1 MKVKTTNRESIET
14 IFTEA
19 LAIPSFTNT
28 ETEQG
33 IEAYLEQRI
42 AQIPYFREH
51 PDHFGRYQ
59 VPQDHL
65 HRSVN
70 WALVDKGKKKTV
82 ILFHHHDTV
91 DLASGEWKFGRG
103 SCDMKAALALQLG
116 VLEAYAAD
124 PLEGQVNLLYL
135 SVGDEESYS
144 RGMRGALGLLTDLQ
158 ETFDL
163 NYVLAVDQR

>member
-1 MKVKTTNRESIET
+1 MKVKTTNRESIEA
-14 IFTEA
+14 IFTQA

-33 IEAYLEQRI
+33 IETYLDQRL
-42 AQIPYFREH
+42 AQIPYFKEH

-82 ILFHHHDTV
+82 ILFHHMIQ
-91 DLASGEWKFGRG
+91 SIWKTMEICRR
-103 SCDMKAALALQLG
+103 
-116 VLEAYAAD
+116 
-124 PLEGQVNLLYL
+124 
-135 SVGDEESYS
+135 S
-144 RGMRGALGLLTDLQ
+144 RSILIK
-158 ETFDL
+158 
-163 NYVLAVDQR
+163 

>member
-1 MKVKTTNRESIET
+1 MKTTNRESIET

-33 IEAYLEQRI
+33 IEAYLDQRI
-42 AQIPYFREH
+42 GQIPYFKEH

-70 WALVDKGKKKTV
+70 WALVDKGKKKN
-82 ILFHHHDTV
+82 
-91 DLASGEWKFGRG
+91 S
-103 SCDMKAALALQLG
+103 
-116 VLEAYAAD
+116 D
-124 PLEGQVNLLYL
+124 P
-135 SVGDEESYS
+135 
-144 RGMRGALGLLTDLQ
+144 
-158 ETFDL
+158 FPPP
-163 NYVLAVDQR
+163 

>member
-1 MKVKTTNRESIET
+1 MNVKQTNRDCIET

-33 IEAYLEQRI
+33 IEAYLDQRI
-42 AQIPYFREH
+42 AQIPYFKEH

-70 WALVDKGKKKTV
+70 WALVDKGKKKLLSCFTTMIQS
-82 ILFHHHDTV
+82 ILKTM
-91 DLASGEWKFGRG
+91 EICRK
-103 SCDMKAALALQLG
+103 
-116 VLEAYAAD
+116 
-124 PLEGQVNLLYL
+124 
-135 SVGDEESYS
+135 S
-144 RGMRGALGLLTDLQ
+144 RSILIK
-158 ETFDL
+158 
-163 NYVLAVDQR
+163 

>member
-1 MKVKTTNRESIET
+1 MKTTNRESIET

-33 IEAYLEQRI
+33 IEAYLDQRI
-42 AQIPYFREH
+42 GQIPYFKEH

-91 DLASGEWKFGRG
+91 DLEDYGNLAEIALDSNKVAEALKTLDRRPDMQEDLASGDWKLGRG
-103 SCDMKAALALQLG
+103 SCDMKAALALQFHPIQTRH
-116 VLEAYAAD
+116 D
-124 PLEGQVNLLYL
+124 
-135 SVGDEESYS
+135 
-144 RGMRGALGLLTDLQ
+144 
-158 ETFDL
+158 
-163 NYVLAVDQR
+163 

>member
-1 MKVKTTNRESIET
+1 MKTTNRESIET

-19 LAIPSFTNT
+19 LATPSFTNT

-33 IEAYLEQRI
+33 IEAYLDQRI
-42 AQIPYFREH
+42 GQIPYFKEH

-91 DLASGEWKFGRG
+91 DLRLWK
-103 SCDMKAALALQLG
+103 L
-116 VLEAYAAD
+116 
-124 PLEGQVNLLYL
+124 
-135 SVGDEESYS
+135 VGD
-144 RGMRGALGLLTDLQ
+144 RTR
-158 ETFDL
+158 F
-163 NYVLAVDQR
+163 